1 VDPDGRDIQ
10 KAIDALVKSNKLSTN
25 TTSVISKAMIEN
37 LYKAESKRMSVLE
50 KLGLDGTTIGRGQVG
65 ELAYTDVLSKFENE
79 ITSYAKDLGID
90 ITKNFYLDIKNE
102 DIEDFI
108 VTAYLSICINNR
120 QKEGR
125 SKEDAAKFGIG
136 YYHGASVSIRKAQA
150 TNQDTLSFNGTEQAL
165 KNGNKEEKDIL
176 NYINEVMYGE
186 K

>member
-1 VDPDGRDIQ
+1 MWVSSFY
-10 KAIDALVKSNKLSTN
+10 KKKSETYLMKILRINNKSLFITN
-25 TTSVISKAMIEN
+25 VE
-37 LYKAESKRMSVLE
+37 Y
-50 KLGLDGTTIGRGQVG
+50 VG
-65 ELAYTDVLSKFENE
+65 EKEAQCIMVDSDEHL
-79 ITSYAKDLGID
+79 
-90 ITKNFYLDIKNE
+90 YLT
-102 DIEDFI
+102 EDFI
-108 VTAYLSICINNR
+108 VTAYLAICINNR